1 MRQSARA
8 GVPVPEPTSAK
19 TTQGLPD
26 ATELARRLCGRR
38 LPGGEF
44 VVSEAEALIVRGL
57 VQSDSTAPHPIFAC
71 IGSLRTLGLSIGDM
85 CALCDFDL
93 ADGPLLGEFDVEFE
107 AALQAGVRYVASG
120 EIESY
125 ERVSSRR
132 LGQVD
137 RLCFRVTL
145 ATSDGADV
153 ARVRY
158 LWLLPRGRSV
168 T

>member
-1 MRQSARA
+1 M
-8 GVPVPEPTSAK
+8 

-26 ATELARRLCGRR
+26 AAELARRLCGRK

-44 VVSEAEALIVRGL
+44 VIPESEVTLVRELVGSGL
-57 VQSDSTAPHPIFAC
+57 AQPHPIFAC
-71 IGSLRTLGLSIGDM
+71 IGSLRTLGLSIGDL

-93 ADGPLLGEFDVEFE
+93 ADGPLLGEFDVELEE
-107 AALQAGVRYVASG
+107 AFRAGVRYVASA
-120 EIESY
+120 EIESC

-137 RLCFRVTL
+137 RLRFRVTL
-145 ATSDGADV
+145 TTADGVAV

-168 T
+168 A